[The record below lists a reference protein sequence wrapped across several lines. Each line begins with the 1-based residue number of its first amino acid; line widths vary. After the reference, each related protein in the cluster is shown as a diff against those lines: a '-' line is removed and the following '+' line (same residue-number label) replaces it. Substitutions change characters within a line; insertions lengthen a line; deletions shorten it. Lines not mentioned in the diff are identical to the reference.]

1 MGMRRQQI
9 WHRTRLM
16 PLVTLVLLPILAF
29 SVAADITGKVVAVTD
44 GDTIKVLDASNAQ
57 YKVRLTGIDA
67 PERGQPYSNASR
79 ENLASMVAGKEVFVE
94 STKNDRYGRMLGKVW
109 VQPSDCPTCG
119 KTLDINY
126 AQILEGMAWWYRYYA
141 NEQSEED
148 RGRYESAEDEARLR
162 KRELWADPYPINQYE
177 WRKANR

>member
-1 MGMRRQQI
+1 MK
-9 WHRTRLM
+9 T
-16 PLVTLVLLPILAF
+16 VLF
-29 SVAADITGKVVAVTD
+29 VAALTMLSAAVSSSAVEGEVVAITD
-44 GDTIKVLDASNAQ
+44 GDTIKILTPTKQ
-57 YKVRLTGIDA
+57 QIKVRLADIDT

-162 KRELWADPYPINQYE
+162 KRELWADPYPINPYE